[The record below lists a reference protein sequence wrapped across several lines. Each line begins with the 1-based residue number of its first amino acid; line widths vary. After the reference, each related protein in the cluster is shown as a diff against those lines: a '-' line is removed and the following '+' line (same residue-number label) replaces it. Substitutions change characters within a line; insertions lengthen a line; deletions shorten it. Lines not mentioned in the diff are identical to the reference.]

1 MCGRYFLDDTKEA
14 NERLL
19 NLLRGLLESGDP
31 LASQVHTGEIFPTQ
45 LAPVIVADG
54 GGVGVRAMRW
64 GFPPAGGRGVVI
76 NSRSEKADFTP
87 MFQRAVR
94 EHRCLVPVSGF
105 YEWRRTPSGGK
116 TKEKFAF
123 QSQGG
128 VDKGLM
134 YLAGVYGEF
143 LGGFR
148 AGGFDGFAILTREA
162 DEQMRPYHD
171 RMPVILDDESVKK
184 LWLLSPPQIPYADL
198 RRHFDPPR
206 LYVRPAP
213 AER

>member
-64 GFPPAGGRGVVI
+64 GFPRAGGRGVVI

-94 EHRCLVPVSGF
+94 E
-105 YEWRRTPSGGK
+105 
-116 TKEKFAF
+116 
-123 QSQGG
+123 
-128 VDKGLM
+128 
-134 YLAGVYGEF
+134 
-143 LGGFR
+143 LG
-148 AGGFDGFAILTREA
+148 
-162 DEQMRPYHD
+162 
-171 RMPVILDDESVKK
+171 
-184 LWLLSPPQIPYADL
+184 
-198 RRHFDPPR
+198 
-206 LYVRPAP
+206 
-213 AER
+213 